1 MKFDLLRLQRDIESG
16 VAKITARKIRSG
28 SISVML
34 FLLQEGNLRA
44 SLPHS
49 RAQLLEGPVLAVP
62 VVEYEKGVPQLALVL
77 HNHLVD
83 VLGERGI
90 GAGTLP
96 SPPRPEKCVD
106 CSV

>member
-1 MKFDLLRLQRDIESG
+1 
-16 VAKITARKIRSG
+16 
-28 SISVML
+28 ML

-49 RAQLLEGPVLAVP
+49 RAQLLEGRVLAVP

>member
-16 VAKITARKIRSG
+16 VAKIAARKIKSG

-49 RAQLLEGPVLAVP
+49 RAQLLERDSP
-62 VVEYEKGVPQLALVL
+62 
-77 HNHLVD
+77 
-83 VLGERGI
+83 LGMNAFAWKDNQHFR
-90 GAGTLP
+90 
-96 SPPRPEKCVD
+96 KV
-106 CSV
+106 